1 MKLQKSLISVLFVVL
16 VGLLACQRDDRRL
29 SEAEVLIQQGLEH
42 RAAKKT
48 VDAAE
53 CFSQALIVI
62 NQCDAEKPK
71 VQKLKAQAEDNLG
84 AMYWKHGLADEA
96 LQLHLDAVALLRKLF
111 EPKLLMTA
119 LRNCGRVLASQQRIG
134 EAQAYYDEAW
144 QIADGLKD
152 KTFCNELLMETSHDL
167 YLESGDFAKA
177 IENASQALKAGAD
190 PGFCNLVIGLS
201 QYYLD
206 ENAQA
211 LVALQE
217 AAKSEKPS
225 VRMSAY
231 QALYLIYQ
239 EEGNYNHA
247 LQCHE
252 LYNEN
257 MMEADRIF
265 RSEQME
271 RIKADYDLQMQK
283 YNLQAEQKIKNLK
296 LYILIGLLLAALIV
310 TLLLLR
316 QKSLKEKLKA
326 EESKNHLEQ
335 ALKKNKVYLT
345 ALALSEQITA
355 SSLDFNL
362 KEEDWN
368 DFVNLI
374 NMIYDGFTSKL
385 LEKYPTLTP
394 SDLQICCLTKQG
406 FSNQVLAI
414 IMNMQ
419 AASYARRKSR
429 IKQEKMNGL
438 NDGRSFE
445 EIINE
450 I

>member
-1 MKLQKSLISVLFVVL
+1 M
-16 VGLLACQRDDRRL
+16 C
-29 SEAEVLIQQGLEH
+29 
-42 RAAKKT
+42 
-48 VDAAE
+48 
-53 CFSQALIVI
+53 
-62 NQCDAEKPK
+62 
-71 VQKLKAQAEDNLG
+71 
-84 AMYWKHGLADEA
+84 
-96 LQLHLDAVALLRKLF
+96 LDAVALLRKLF

-119 LRNCGRVLASQQRIG
+119 LRNCGRVLASQQRIE

-177 IENASQALKAGAD
+177 IENASKALKAGAD
-190 PGFCNLVIGLS
+190 PSFCNLVIGLS

-211 LVALQE
+211 LVSFQE

-231 QALYLIYQ
+231 QAMYLIYQ
-239 EEGNYNHA
+239 DEGNYNRA

-252 LYNEN
+252 LFNEN
-257 MMEADRIF
+257 MMEADGIF

-271 RIKADYDLQMQK
+271 RIKADYDLQTQK
-283 YNLQAEQKIKNLK
+283 YNLQTEQKIKNLK
-296 LYILIGLLLAALIV
+296 LYILMGLLLAALIV

-326 EESKNHLEQ
+326 EESKNQLEQ

-362 KEEDWN
+362 KEEDWK
-368 DFVNLI
+368 DFVDLI
-374 NMIYDGFTSKL
+374 NMVYDGFTFKL
-385 LEKYPTLTP
+385 LEEYPTLTT

-438 NDGRSFE
+438 NDDRSFE

>member
-1 MKLQKSLISVLFVVL
+1 MKLQKFLISALFVVL
-16 VGLLACQRDDRRL
+16 VGLSACQRDNRRL
-29 SEAEVLIQQGLEH
+29 NEAEVLIQQGLEH

-62 NQCDAEKPK
+62 NQCDAENPK

-119 LRNCGRVLASQQRIG
+119 LRNCGRVLASQQRIE

-177 IENASQALKAGAD
+177 IENASKALKAGAD

-201 QYYLD
+201 LYYLD

-225 VRMSAY
+225 VRTSAY
-231 QALYLIYQ
+231 QAMYLIYQ
-239 EEGNYNHA
+239 DEGNYNQA

-271 RIKADYDLQMQK
+271 RIKADYDLQTQK
-283 YNLQAEQKIKNLK
+283 YNLQAEQKNKNLK
-296 LYILIGLLLAALIV
+296 LYILMGLLLAALIV

-326 EESKNHLEQ
+326 EESKNQLEQ

-438 NDGRSFE
+438 NDDRSFE